1 MKSTYAALN
10 AILLAATFAG
20 GASAAD
26 GEKTANPA
34 VKAAP
39 ATEKPDDTAARSAT
53 PHHGRHAL
61 HHAAKDR
68 TKLAPESERKG

>member
-10 AILLAATFAG
+10 AILLAAAFAG

-26 GEKTANPA
+26 AEKTTTPA

-39 ATEKPDDTAARSAT
+39 ASEKPDTAPDKTAAR
-53 PHHGRHAL
+53 HHGKHDQ
-61 HHAAKDR
+61 HHGAKDKAR
-68 TKLAPESERKG
+68 PAPEPERKG